1 MYLGLAV
8 ALATWY
14 NLKKDIRM
22 SIENIL
28 GNVKK
33 EEPENEADK
42 SKTLH
47 S

>member
-1 MYLGLAV
+1 
-8 ALATWY
+8 
-14 NLKKDIRM
+14 M

-47 S
+47 SRQISWR